1 VVGGLLGRD
10 ATQIS
15 QIRREL
21 IEFWSIMW
29 QEIESGC
36 RVVMVREEAGI
47 LRQPSCEQSES
58 TESDRGVVW
67 P

>member
-1 VVGGLLGRD
+1 MVGGSLGRD

-36 RVVMVREEAGI
+36 CVVMVREEGGI
-47 LRQPSCEQSES
+47 LRQPTFEQSES
-58 TESDRGVVW
+58 IESDKIFTW